1 MDVLLIA
8 SRGPL
13 VRHCKR
19 RCGRTRSERGGM
31 VFLSIPL
38 SQTCGVNGLSAQRR
52 CESAGAGARGR
63 NVAGWFFLLIPL
75 SPLLGLA
82 DLWREWIISAASVR
96 KRGTFRLSNSR
107 ALRDRAERT
116 SLNSPPCSSL
126 RYPLSD
132 PRSPVGSRSAVA
144 AGEPP
149 DARYL
154 FKHAL
159 VQDAA
164 TRDEPISG
172 IRLSDWL
179 HRKAQDGTTAPDSPD
194 LFPGPLLRSYETPG
208 SA

>member
-1 MDVLLIA
+1 L
-8 SRGPL
+8 PL
-13 VRHCKR
+13 VAHW
-19 RCGRTRSERGGM
+19 CGI
-31 VFLSIPL
+31 V
-38 SQTCGVNGLSAQRR
+38 
-52 CESAGAGARGR
+52 SAGAGARGR
-63 NVAGWFFLLIPL
+63 NVAGWFFLSIPL

-82 DLWREWIISAASVR
+82 DLRREWIISAASVR
-96 KRGTFRLSNSR
+96 RRGTFRLSNSR

-116 SLNSPPCSSL
+116 PLNSPPCSSL

-144 AGEPP
+144 AGDPP

-179 HRKAQDGTTAPDSPD
+179 HRKAHDGTTAPDSPD
-194 LFPGPLLRSYETPG
+194 LFPGPLLPEAMKHLGRHRG
-208 SA
+208 SRA